1 MKKQVL
7 IILSKLF
14 PLYHK
19 RKGQETHFAESLK
32 SGMKIHT
39 IRANYDRWKHN
50 LDKVIDGGFRLSIRE
65 WSGRSYNS
73 RQNEIMSVSG
83 GQVGYQRIS
92 MTYDPMSDELKVVID
107 GRRLTDIERLA
118 NNDGLSLE
126 DFKQFLFG
134 ATKSTE
140 KQLFQGIIIHLT
152 EYRY

>member
-39 IRANYDRWKHN
+39 IRTNYDRWKHN
-50 LDKVIDGGFRLSIRE
+50 LDKVINGGFKLSIRE
-65 WSGRSYNS
+65 WSGRPYNS

-83 GQVGYQRIS
+83 ERVGYQRIS

-107 GRRLTDIERLA
+107 GRRFTDIERLA
-118 NNDGLSLE
+118 NNDGLSLD
-126 DFKQFLFG
+126 DFKQFIFG